1 MNITILCVGNLK
13 EKFFKDAC
21 EEYIKRLGRFGKIS
35 VRELPEVQGPIG
47 QDVEKE
53 GKNIIKS
60 IPKGSYVIPLC
71 VEGKELSSPALAE
84 KIKNLGVS
92 GTSEITFIIGGSDG
106 LSREIKALGDFPLSF
121 SPMTFPHQLMRVILL
136 EQVYRAF
143 TINAGASYHK

>member
-35 VRELPEVQGPIG
+35 VRELPEVQGPNG

-53 GKNIIKS
+53 GKNIIKA

>member
-1 MNITILCVGNLK
+1 MNITVLCVGNLK

-21 EEYIKRLGRFGKIS
+21 GEYVKRLGRFGKIS
-35 VRELPEVQGPIG
+35 VKELPEVQGTNG

-53 GKNIIKS
+53 GKNIIKA

-71 VEGKELSSPALAE
+71 VEGKELSSPALAD
-84 KIKNLGVS
+84 KIKTLGLS

-106 LSREIKALGDFPLSF
+106 LSDEVKALGDFHLSF

>member
-21 EEYIKRLGRFGKIS
+21 GEYIKRLGRFGK
-35 VRELPEVQGPIG
+35 VTVKELPEVQGANG

-53 GKNIIKS
+53 GKNIIKA
-60 IPKGSYVIPLC
+60 IPKGSYVVPLC
-71 VEGKELSSPALAE
+71 VEGKELSSPALAD
-84 KIKNLGVS
+84 KIKALGLS

-106 LSREIKALGDFPLSF
+106 LSDEVKALGDFHLSF

-136 EQVYRAF
+136 EQIYRAF

>member
-1 MNITILCVGNLK
+1 MNITVLCVGNLK

-21 EEYIKRLGRFGKIS
+21 SEYVKRLGRFGKIS
-35 VRELPEVQGPIG
+35 VKELPEVQGTNG

-53 GKNIIKS
+53 GKNIIKA

-71 VEGKELSSPALAE
+71 VEGKELSSPALAD
-84 KIKNLGVS
+84 KIKTLGLS

-106 LSREIKALGDFPLSF
+106 LSDEVKALGDFHLSF